1 MSLYSIKSGI
11 IFSSSNF
18 YIIENYLFVYTNGF
32 PSRLS
37 ARPQQI
43 RQDKFHRCISD
54 LHNLLSFVPNG
65 RNLTSLI
72 SHVTQSL
79 LPLVA
84 RDQVSI
90 GFRIVAPSD
99 HDVELDLQFLPLI
112 SYPMSCY

>member
-1 MSLYSIKSGI
+1 M
-11 IFSSSNF
+11 
-18 YIIENYLFVYTNGF
+18 VF

-37 ARPQQI
+37 ALPSTNTSRQVPPLYI
-43 RQDKFHRCISD
+43 RFAS
-54 LHNLLSFVPNG
+54 NLLSFVPNG

-90 GFRIVAPSD
+90 GFRIVHPKD